1 MFISQLCKPVIRRN
15 EEIVA
20 TDAVLL
26 PEWWTMRSN
35 TFCHPSPAA
44 VKISRDNFGSAD
56 LRTLPSAAKL
66 ELAKRLHYDYNASA
80 KQLQRLI
87 SVDADLLAAII

>member
-1 MFISQLCKPVIRRN
+1 MIG
-15 EEIVA
+15 E
-20 TDAVLL
+20 AVFYNDNDLYI
-26 PEWWTMRSN
+26 
-35 TFCHPSPAA
+35 AA
-44 VKISRDNFGSAD
+44 VKISRDSFGSAD